1 MWKVGDRIVITHG
14 VKVSSV
20 FKTAAKGTVTAVD
33 AGSTMPVL
41 VEIDGTGRSM
51 WFCEHGDDLVWDG
64 ITCTRAKK
72 RKNNYY

>member
-1 MWKVGDRIVITHG
+1 MWKVGDRVVVTRGI
-14 VKVSSV
+14 KASSV
-20 FKTAAKGTVTAVD
+20 FETKAKGTVTAVD
-33 AGSTMPVL
+33 AGFTIPVL

-51 WFCEHGDDLVWDG
+51 WFYENGDDLVWGG

>member
-14 VKVSSV
+14 VKDSSV
-20 FKTAAKGTVTAVD
+20 FKTAAKGTVMATDV
-33 AGSTMPVL
+33 GSTMPVL

-64 ITCTRAKK
+64 ITCARAKK